1 MTDQASTPTELETLR
16 AAVRERYL
24 RFAHKCVA
32 DKNDALASCYFRMA
46 AELEPVR

>member
-1 MTDQASTPTELETLR
+1 MTSQATPTEQALR

-32 DKNDALASCYFRMA
+32 DGNDALASCYFRMA
-46 AELEPVR
+46 AELETER